1 MDSNNKEAL
10 ENLKKDLD
18 NLRFS
23 SFTPEEFAEV
33 REFLDE
39 KLAELRFYERRQYY
53 IHY

>member
-39 KLAELRFYERRQYY
+39 KLAEIQFFQ
-53 IHY
+53 HQKHQKH